1 MENIDFTS
9 NEIEEVKNAS
19 AEVKELRFKL
29 RFLSL
34 NREINKKYLFVYYTL
49 SDKLSHRANIHLKGK
64 SNFKKS
70 N

>member
-19 AEVKELRFKL
+19 AEVKELRFKY
-29 RFLSL
+29 RFLSI
-34 NREINKKYLFVYYTL
+34 NRESNKKHLFVYYTL
-49 SDKLSHRANIHLKGK
+49 SDKLSHRANTHLKGK